1 MVGRIESVFFFNRE
15 RGLQSPSLKKKG
27 EVRVEQVEAEG
38 RKGGVVKKKAR

>member
-38 RKGGVVKKKAR
+38 RKGGVVKKKVR